1 MKVKELIE
9 TLKSFNP
16 DATVCIEANN
26 DCLAQVVK
34 QYNTVDGIQVYI
46 ADNTDYLDEVIVIKE
61 DN

>member
-9 TLKSFNP
+9 ALKSLNP

-46 ADNTDYLDEVIVIKE
+46 ADNTDYIDEVIIIE
-61 DN
+61 EGN